1 MSVLGIFPEYWYFGT
16 FIPNLALAIIL
27 LKIFLY
33 LGSVAYPPLA
43 TLSANSFTVPENAL
57 YLLLFNRFT

>member
-1 MSVLGIFPEYWYFGT
+1 M
-16 FIPNLALAIIL
+16 
-27 LKIFLY
+27 Y

-43 TLSANSFTVPENAL
+43 TLSANSSTVPENAL